1 MKVIFLSTSNLI
13 MSEDQKDDSLLNEV
27 HVMTRED
34 RKHIGNAK
42 VALYVVCG
50 LHVLGAIIASFRGTE
65 DQVVNIWIE
74 TVIIA
79 GAFLVLSMLAE
90 KWTFQALL
98 IGLIVYVLYQGF
110 YMFIEPANIYRGL
123 ILKIVI
129 VIYLA
134 RGLIYAYDVEKA
146 RRELKK

>member
-1 MKVIFLSTSNLI
+1 MN
-13 MSEDQKDDSLLNEV
+13 EDQKDDSLLNEV

-42 VALYVVCG
+42 IALYVVCG
-50 LHVLGAIIASFRGTE
+50 LHVLGAIIATFRGTA
-65 DQVVNIWIE
+65 DQVVDIWIE
-74 TVIIA
+74 AVIVA

-98 IGLIVYVLYQGF
+98 IGLIVYILYQGL
-110 YMFIEPANIYRGL
+110 YIVIDPSNIYKG
-123 ILKIVI
+123 IIVKIAI
-129 VIYLA
+129 IIYLS

-146 RRELKK
+146 KKAFKK